1 MPSYPGFCG
10 PSYASQSPLARPER
24 CMNFYPERLEVD
36 EYQQVVLYPTP
47 GLETFSESTSG
58 PCRGLF
64 AQNGR
69 CFTVMAN
76 TLYEMNAAGT
86 FTSLGTVAGDS
97 NPATF
102 ATNGDGGDELFVTSG
117 NEGYLYNLTTGVF
130 SNPVSDVT
138 MGGMLD
144 GYFVALDQ
152 ATSTFKISDLL
163 DGTTWQ
169 STQILQRNAAPDT
182 WQAMLVKNPIVF
194 LFGSETT
201 EAIYNAGS
209 APFPFAPDRNVII
222 PFGIAAPFSAQ
233 TIGTQAL
240 WLTETKDGSRQVVS
254 MTGYNTERVSTH
266 AVEFAL
272 STYDNVD
279 DAVAYTYQDQ
289 GHLFYTI
296 NFPSANATWVYDLSM
311 GMWHERGQ
319 WNADAMEYEVWGPEY
334 HAYAF
339 DKHLVGDPCNG
350 ILYNMSTNVFTD
362 VDGKGLRRQRI
373 PPILQ
378 SEQTRIFLDR
388 FQLHVDVGIGLQGA
402 TRNADDPPVVT
413 SSDQGYDPQIM
424 LQLSRDGG
432 ITWGAE
438 RWRSA
443 GKMGEYLHRAQWWRL
458 GSGRNLLP
466 SITMPDP
473 VPWRILDAYINV
485 KGGAH

>member
-10 PSYASQSPLARPER
+10 PSYESQSPLASSER
-24 CMNFYPERLEVD
+24 CMNLYPERLEMGNQ
-36 EYQQVVLYPTP
+36 QQVVLYSTP
-47 GLETFSESTSG
+47 GLKAFSESTSG

-69 CFTVMAN
+69 CFVVMAN
-76 TLYEMNAAGT
+76 TLYELNSAGT

-117 NEGYLYNLTTGVF
+117 DQGYLYNLSTGAF

-152 ATSTFKISDLL
+152 STSTFKMSDLL
-163 DGTTWQ
+163 DGTTWD

-182 WQAMLVKNPIVF
+182 WQAMLVKNPIIL

-201 EAIYNAGS
+201 EPIYNAGA
-209 APFPFAPDRNVII
+209 APFPFAPVPNMII
-222 PFGIAAPFSAQ
+222 PHGIAAPFSAKA
-233 TIGTQAL
+233 IGNTVL
-240 WLTETKDGSRQVVS
+240 WLTETKDGNRQVVA
-254 MTGYNTERVSTH
+254 MMGYNAQRVSTY

-272 STYDNVD
+272 SQYDNVD

-289 GHLFYTI
+289 GHQFYTL
-296 NFPSANATWVYDLSM
+296 NFPSANATWVFDLSM
-311 GMWHERGQ
+311 GMWHERGK

-334 HAYAF
+334 HAFAF

-350 ILYNMSTNVFTD
+350 VIYHMSTDLFTD

-378 SEQTRIFLDR
+378 SEQRRVFLDR
-388 FQLHVDVGIGLQGA
+388 FQLHCDVGVGLLSGQG
-402 TRNADDPPVVT
+402 DDPQV
-413 SSDQGYDPQIM
+413 M

-432 ITWGAE
+432 ITWGSE

-466 SITMPDP
+466 SVTMTDP

>member
-10 PSYASQSPLARPER
+10 PSYESQSPLASSER
-24 CMNFYPERLEVD
+24 CMNLYPERLEMGD
-36 EYQQVVLYPTP
+36 QQQVVLYSTP
-47 GLETFSESTSG
+47 GLKAFSESTSG

-69 CFTVMAN
+69 CFVVMAN
-76 TLYEMNAAGT
+76 TLYELNSAGT

-117 NEGYLYNLTTGVF
+117 DQGYLYNLSTGAF

-152 ATSTFKISDLL
+152 STSTFKMSDLL
-163 DGTTWQ
+163 DGTTWD

-182 WQAMLVKNPIVF
+182 WQAMLVKNPIIL

-201 EAIYNAGS
+201 EPIYNAGA
-209 APFPFAPDRNVII
+209 APFPFAPVPNMII
-222 PFGIAAPFSAQ
+222 PHGIAAPFSAKA
-233 TIGTQAL
+233 IGNTVL
-240 WLTETKDGSRQVVS
+240 WLTETKDGNRQVVA
-254 MTGYNTERVSTH
+254 MMGYNAQRVSTY

-272 STYDNVD
+272 SQYDNVD

-289 GHLFYTI
+289 GHQFYTL
-296 NFPSANATWVYDLSM
+296 NFPSANATWVFDLSM
-311 GMWHERGQ
+311 GMWHERGK

-334 HAYAF
+334 HAFAF

-350 ILYNMSTNVFTD
+350 VIYHMSTDLFTD

-378 SEQTRIFLDR
+378 SEQRRVFLDR
-388 FQLHVDVGIGLQGA
+388 FQLHCDVGVGLLSGQG
-402 TRNADDPPVVT
+402 DDPQV
-413 SSDQGYDPQIM
+413 M

-432 ITWGAE
+432 ITWGSE

-443 GKMGEYLHRAQWWRL
+443 GKMGEYLHLAQWWRL

-466 SITMPDP
+466 SVTMTDP
-473 VPWRILDAYINV
+473 VPWRILDAYINI

>member
-10 PSYASQSPLARPER
+10 PSYESQSPLASSER
-24 CMNFYPERLEVD
+24 CMNLYPERLEMGD
-36 EYQQVVLYPTP
+36 QQQVVLYSTP
-47 GLETFSESTSG
+47 GLKAFSESTSG

-69 CFTVMAN
+69 CFVVMAN
-76 TLYEMNAAGT
+76 TLYELNSAGT

-117 NEGYLYNLTTGVF
+117 DQGYLYNLSTGAF

-152 ATSTFKISDLL
+152 STSTFKMSDLL
-163 DGTTWQ
+163 DGTTWD

-182 WQAMLVKNPIVF
+182 WQAMLVKNPIIL

-201 EAIYNAGS
+201 EPIYNAGA
-209 APFPFAPDRNVII
+209 APFPFAPVPNMII
-222 PFGIAAPFSAQ
+222 PHGIAAPFSAKA
-233 TIGTQAL
+233 IGNTVL
-240 WLTETKDGSRQVVS
+240 WLTETKDGNRQVVA
-254 MTGYNTERVSTH
+254 MMGYNAQRVSTY

-272 STYDNVD
+272 SQYDNVD

-289 GHLFYTI
+289 GHQFYTL
-296 NFPSANATWVYDLSM
+296 NFPSANATWVFDLSM
-311 GMWHERGQ
+311 GMWHERGK

-334 HAYAF
+334 HAFAF

-350 ILYNMSTNVFTD
+350 VIYHMSTDLFTD

-378 SEQTRIFLDR
+378 SEQRRVFLDR
-388 FQLHVDVGIGLQGA
+388 FQLHCDVGVGLLSGQG
-402 TRNADDPPVVT
+402 DDPQV
-413 SSDQGYDPQIM
+413 M

-432 ITWGAE
+432 ITWGSE

-466 SITMPDP
+466 SVTMTDP
-473 VPWRILDAYINV
+473 VPWRILDAYINI

>member
-10 PSYASQSPLARPER
+10 PSYESQSPLASSER
-24 CMNFYPERLEVD
+24 CMNLYPERLEMGD
-36 EYQQVVLYPTP
+36 QQQVVLYSTP
-47 GLETFSESTSG
+47 GLKAFSESTSG

-69 CFTVMAN
+69 CFVVMAN
-76 TLYEMNAAGT
+76 TLYELNSAGT

-117 NEGYLYNLTTGVF
+117 DQGYLYNLSTGAF

-152 ATSTFKISDLL
+152 STSTFKMSDLL
-163 DGTTWQ
+163 DGTTWD

-182 WQAMLVKNPIVF
+182 WQAMLVKNPIIL

-201 EAIYNAGS
+201 EPIYNAGA
-209 APFPFAPDRNVII
+209 APFPFAPVPNMII
-222 PFGIAAPFSAQ
+222 PHGIAAPFSAKA
-233 TIGTQAL
+233 IGNTVL
-240 WLTETKDGSRQVVS
+240 WLTETKDGNRQVVA
-254 MTGYNTERVSTH
+254 MMGYNAQRVSTY

-272 STYDNVD
+272 SQYDNVD

-289 GHLFYTI
+289 GHQFYTL
-296 NFPSANATWVYDLSM
+296 NFPSANATWVFDLSM
-311 GMWHERGQ
+311 GMWHERGK
-319 WNADAMEYEVWGPEY
+319 WNAAAMDYEVWGPEY
-334 HAYAF
+334 HAFAF

-350 ILYNMSTNVFTD
+350 VIYHMSTDLFTD

-378 SEQTRIFLDR
+378 SEQRRVFLDR
-388 FQLHVDVGIGLQGA
+388 FQLHCDVGVGLLSGQG
-402 TRNADDPPVVT
+402 DDPQV
-413 SSDQGYDPQIM
+413 M

-432 ITWGAE
+432 ITWGSE

-443 GKMGEYLHRAQWWRL
+443 GKMGEYLHRALWWRL

-466 SITMPDP
+466 SVTMTDP
-473 VPWRILDAYINV
+473 VPWRILDAYINI

>member
-10 PSYASQSPLARPER
+10 PSYESQSPLASSER
-24 CMNFYPERLEVD
+24 CMNLYPERLEMGD
-36 EYQQVVLYPTP
+36 QQQVVLYSTP
-47 GLETFSESTSG
+47 GLKAFSESTSG

-69 CFTVMAN
+69 CFVVMAN
-76 TLYEMNAAGT
+76 TLYELNSAGT

-117 NEGYLYNLTTGVF
+117 DQGYLYNLSTGAF

-152 ATSTFKISDLL
+152 STSTFKMSDLL
-163 DGTTWQ
+163 DGTTWD

-182 WQAMLVKNPIVF
+182 WQAMLVKNPIIL

-201 EAIYNAGS
+201 EPIYNAGA
-209 APFPFAPDRNVII
+209 APFPFAPVPNMII
-222 PFGIAAPFSAQ
+222 PHGIAAPFSAKA
-233 TIGTQAL
+233 IGNTVL
-240 WLTETKDGSRQVVS
+240 WLTETKDGNRQVVA
-254 MTGYNTERVSTH
+254 MMGYNAQRVSTY

-272 STYDNVD
+272 SQYDNVD

-289 GHLFYTI
+289 GHQFYTL
-296 NFPSANATWVYDLSM
+296 NFPSANATWVFDLSM
-311 GMWHERGQ
+311 GMWHERGK

-334 HAYAF
+334 HAFAF

-350 ILYNMSTNVFTD
+350 VIYHMSTDLFTD

-378 SEQTRIFLDR
+378 SEQRRVFLDR
-388 FQLHVDVGIGLQGA
+388 FQLHCDVGVGLLSGQG
-402 TRNADDPPVVT
+402 DDPQV
-413 SSDQGYDPQIM
+413 M
-424 LQLSRDGG
+424 LQLSMV
-432 ITWGAE
+432 E
-438 RWRSA
+438 
-443 GKMGEYLHRAQWWRL
+443 L
-458 GSGRNLLP
+458 
-466 SITMPDP
+466 
-473 VPWRILDAYINV
+473 NV
-485 KGGAH
+485 K

>member
-1 MPSYPGFCG
+1 MGN
-10 PSYASQSPLARPER
+10 Q
-24 CMNFYPERLEVD
+24 
-36 EYQQVVLYPTP
+36 QQVVLYSTP
-47 GLETFSESTSG
+47 GLKAFSESTSG

-69 CFTVMAN
+69 CFVVMAN
-76 TLYEMNAAGT
+76 TLYELNSAGT

-117 NEGYLYNLTTGVF
+117 DQGYLYNLSTGAF

-152 ATSTFKISDLL
+152 STSTFKMSDLL
-163 DGTTWQ
+163 DGTTWD

-182 WQAMLVKNPIVF
+182 WQAMLVKNPIIL

-201 EAIYNAGS
+201 EPIYNAGA
-209 APFPFAPDRNVII
+209 APFPFAPVPNMII
-222 PFGIAAPFSAQ
+222 PHGIAAPFSAKA
-233 TIGTQAL
+233 IGNTVL
-240 WLTETKDGSRQVVS
+240 WLTETKDGNRQVVA
-254 MTGYNTERVSTH
+254 MMGYNAQRVSTY

-272 STYDNVD
+272 SQYDNVD

-289 GHLFYTI
+289 GHQFYTL
-296 NFPSANATWVYDLSM
+296 NFPSANATWVFDLSM
-311 GMWHERGQ
+311 GMWHERGK

-334 HAYAF
+334 HAFAF

-350 ILYNMSTNVFTD
+350 VIYHMSTDLFTD

-378 SEQTRIFLDR
+378 SEQRRVFLDR
-388 FQLHVDVGIGLQGA
+388 FQLHCDVGVGLLSGQG
-402 TRNADDPPVVT
+402 DDPQV
-413 SSDQGYDPQIM
+413 M

-432 ITWGAE
+432 ITWGSE

-466 SITMPDP
+466 SVTMTDP

>member
-10 PSYASQSPLARPER
+10 PSYESQSPLASSER
-24 CMNFYPERLEVD
+24 CMNLYPERLEMGNQ
-36 EYQQVVLYPTP
+36 QQVVLYSTP
-47 GLETFSESTSG
+47 GLKAFSESTSG

-69 CFTVMAN
+69 CFVVMAN
-76 TLYEMNAAGT
+76 TLYELNSAGT

-117 NEGYLYNLTTGVF
+117 DQGYLYNLSTGAF

-152 ATSTFKISDLL
+152 STSTFKMSDLL
-163 DGTTWQ
+163 DGTTWD

-182 WQAMLVKNPIVF
+182 WQAMLVKNPIIL

-201 EAIYNAGS
+201 EPIYNAGA
-209 APFPFAPDRNVII
+209 APFPFAPVPNMII
-222 PFGIAAPFSAQ
+222 PHGIAAPFSAKA
-233 TIGTQAL
+233 IGNTVL
-240 WLTETKDGSRQVVS
+240 WLTETKDGNRQVVA
-254 MTGYNTERVSTH
+254 MMGYNAQRVSTY

-272 STYDNVD
+272 SQYDNVD

-289 GHLFYTI
+289 GHQFYTL
-296 NFPSANATWVYDLSM
+296 NFPSANATWVFDLSM
-311 GMWHERGQ
+311 GMWHERGK

-334 HAYAF
+334 HAFAF

-350 ILYNMSTNVFTD
+350 VIYHMSTDLFTD

-378 SEQTRIFLDR
+378 SEQRRVFLDR
-388 FQLHVDVGIGLQGA
+388 FQLHCDVGVGLLSGQG
-402 TRNADDPPVVT
+402 DDPQV
-413 SSDQGYDPQIM
+413 M

-432 ITWGAE
+432 ITWGSE

-466 SITMPDP
+466 SVTMTDP
-473 VPWRILDAYINV
+473 VPWRILDAYINI